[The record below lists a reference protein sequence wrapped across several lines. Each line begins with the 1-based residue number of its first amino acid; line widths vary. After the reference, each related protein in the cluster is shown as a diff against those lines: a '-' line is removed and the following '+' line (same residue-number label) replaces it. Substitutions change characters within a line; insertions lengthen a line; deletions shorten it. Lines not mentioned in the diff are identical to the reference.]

1 VAQTPSGQDEA
12 TSIMAALQNM
22 ERRYEVLFGLN
33 PDPVFAFDLDGRIVW
48 ANRALELLCGRSVRD
63 LKDRSLLDMVAP
75 EDHERTWRHFTRA
88 ARGEAQTFE
97 MTGLAAGER
106 EFTLA
111 ATFVPTLVDG
121 AVEGVYGTGRDVTR
135 AREAE
140 RALRDVEERYD
151 LLAENMTDMIS
162 LHDITGAFL
171 YASPSAWVL
180 LGYHPVELIGRSVW
194 DLIES
199 ADVAAMREAFE
210 TSIRQEGRAGT
221 AIRARRRDGT
231 VGWFEATARMVTH
244 PDTGEPWRIVG
255 VTRDISERRAFEQH
269 LAQSQKMEALGRVAG
284 GIAHDFNNA
293 LTVIG
298 GHAEMLT
305 RVLGA
310 PPERKAAEYIREAA
324 IRASALATQ
333 LLSFGHSAPRE
344 ARVFDVNTM
353 ILDMQPLLVRVLGPD
368 VDLSLELHPDLAPM
382 HAEPESLRQVL
393 MNLAVNAREALD
405 TGEQGGRIRI
415 VTSNRTIANGDH
427 ASLPGGAYISITV
440 ADDGPGMTADVAA
453 RVFEPFFT
461 TKRHAEGAGLGLS
474 SACSAVRNAGGDIS
488 LDTAPGAGSSFTL
501 RFPASGLEPTWTPD
515 ERVVTEQLGGT
526 ETILVAEDDPGVRAL
541 IVATLE
547 RHGYSVM
554 SAVDGRQALDLF
566 RMYGHLI
573 DLVVTDVNMP
583 ELTGPELARVI
594 AESDGALPVLFIS
607 GFTADAFPTGDGEE
621 RLFLPKPFTPVQLAQ
636 SVARALA
643 RRR

>member
-12 TSIMAALQNM
+12 TSITTALQNM

-33 PDPVFAFDLDGRIVW
+33 PDPVFAFDPDGRIVW
-48 ANRALELLCGRSVRD
+48 ANRALEILSGRAVRD
-63 LKDRSLLDMVAP
+63 MTGRPLLDMVAP

-88 ARGEAQTFE
+88 TRGEAQTFE
-97 MTGLAAGER
+97 MAGLTAGGR

-140 RALRDVEERYD
+140 RALRDVEERYN
-151 LLAENMTDMIS
+151 LLAGNVHDMIS

-180 LGYHPVELIGRSVW
+180 LGYHPVELIGRSVY

-199 ADVAAMREAFE
+199 DDVALMREAHE
-210 TSIRQEGRAGT
+210 NIIRREGRGPT

-231 VGWFEATARMVTH
+231 IGWFEATAKMVTH
-244 PDTGEPWRIVG
+244 PDTGQPWRIVG

-269 LAQSQKMEALGRVAG
+269 LLQAQKMEALGRLAG

-305 RVLGA
+305 RRLGDT
-310 PPERKAAEYIREAA
+310 PERKAAEYIREAA
-324 IRASALATQ
+324 LRASSLSTQ
-333 LLSFGHSAPRE
+333 LLSFGRTAPQE
-344 ARVFDVNTM
+344 ARVFDVNGM
-353 ILDMQPLLVRVLGPD
+353 ILEMQPLLVRVLGPNLQ
-368 VDLSLELHPDLAPM
+368 LSLELHPDLKPL
-382 HAEPESLRQVL
+382 HADPASLRQVL
-393 MNLAVNAREALD
+393 MNLAVNAREALHASGQD
-405 TGEQGGRIRI
+405 GRIRI
-415 VTSNRTIANGDH
+415 VTSNRTIDDGEH
-427 ASLPGGAYISITV
+427 ASLPGGAYVSITV
-440 ADDGPGMTADVAA
+440 ADDGPGMADDVAA
-453 RVFEPFFT
+453 RAFEPFFT
-461 TKRHAEGAGLGLS
+461 TKQHVEGAGLGLS
-474 SACSAVRNAGGDIS
+474 SAYSEVRNAGGDIS
-488 LDTAPGAGSSFTL
+488 LDTTPGAGSTFTL
-501 RFPASGLEPTWTPD
+501 LFPASEQKPTWTPD
-515 ERVVTEQLGGT
+515 DRVVTEQLGGT